1 MFNSIDESIATAVN
15 ESLSELEREKAF
27 RYLESSNDPKA
38 IDTLIA
44 GLEDVDHGVRWT
56 AAEVL
61 ASQGES
67 SFRHLLEAL
76 CKPNDMML
84 RDGAKVVIHK
94 NSSEKVKAK
103 SKELLEALTGP
114 GANVRAM
121 EAATKMLIEW
131 K

>member
-1 MFNSIDESIATAVN
+1 MFNSIEGTIATAVN
-15 ESLSELEREKAF
+15 ESLPELEREKAL

-38 IDTLIA
+38 IDTLIT

-61 ASQGES
+61 AAQGES
-67 SFRHLLEAL
+67 SFRYLLKAL
-76 CKPNDMML
+76 SKPNDTML

-94 NSSEKVKAK
+94 NSSENVKAR
-103 SKELLEALTGP
+103 SKDLLEAFSGP
-114 GANVRAM
+114 DADIRTM
-121 EAATKMLIEW
+121 EAATKMLIDW